1 MKDKKDFF
9 PWIIQNSIPTAF
21 DDSLSWYEVL
31 SKLWFNIVNIIDY
44 LNTTLIVKVNEII
57 TDRNTVIKSKINE
70 LIDSLS
76 NYLNTIQNK
85 INKEDELRLNNTE
98 TMNSNINNITI
109 NNEIIKK
116 MFDSIADYSKSISE
130 TLYNGTADTIKFVS
144 YDENTNTL
152 IVKQTNT
159 TLVNTLVS
167 PNLTELSELSTDANT
182 VDEWQEVEHITN
194 DIEEVKEYEW

>member
-31 SKLWFNIVNIIDY
+31 SKLWYNIVNIIDY

-57 TDRNTVIKSKINE
+57 TDRNNVIKSKINE

-76 NYLNTIQNK
+76 NYLSTIQNK

-116 MFDSIADYSKSISE
+116 MFDSIADYSKHISD

-152 IVKQTNT
+152 NVKQTNT
-159 TLVNTLVS
+159 DFINTLVS
-167 PNLTELSELSTDANT
+167 PNLTELTELSTDANN
-182 VDEWQEVEHITN
+182 VDEWQQVEHITN
-194 DIEEVKEYEW
+194 DIEEVKEYE